1 MAEWLGHQSV
11 LTTKLELSLGRPLF
25 NSWATFWKLQVA
37 AFFQL
42 GFLTM
47 LCLFALFISSFGF
60 YGPEKSHW
68 ESGQLRYLFISLCKK
83 NCIRAHKARFRFLI
97 LVPRASVSFG
107 HMVGDFKTSSTGVE
121 NWASFQNCRRLL
133 SSNLPLSRLHWRK
146 ICKNRLLSFFFTCL
160 LPLATNSSSV
170 PVSGILTWVPWSG
183 FWYKDGQQLIGFL
196 KRYSHIS
203 GKSIFSD
210 VV

>member
-1 MAEWLGHQSV
+1 
-11 LTTKLELSLGRPLF
+11 
-25 NSWATFWKLQVA
+25 
-37 AFFQL
+37 
-42 GFLTM
+42 M

-133 SSNLPLSRLHWRK
+133 SSNLPLSRLHGGK
-146 ICKNRLLSFFFTCL
+146 ICKNRLLSFFFHLFTPFSNQL
-160 LPLATNSSSV
+160 VISASFRDINVGTMEW
-170 PVSGILTWVPWSG
+170 ILVQGWTTVDW
-183 FWYKDGQQLIGFL
+183 IL
-196 KRYSHIS
+196 KEVQSYFR
-203 GKSIFSD
+203 
-210 VV
+210 